1 MRDTIRCEAGVVIWG
16 WREEEWTV
24 SSSRRSEMAA
34 VRQAAN
40 CRCGRRRGG
49 RDLGMN
55 ILCRVFVMCAGLVLV
70 GCGERAAK
78 VSKPQHYEKDGLTFL
93 YPGNWK
99 IDADEMLESIHHLS
113 ISTPG
118 DALVVVQFFPL
129 EIASSLEDYA
139 RAFSKETAAAVP
151 VGKMTGSK
159 FTPQPDADGYTCLK
173 ETCTMELAGQ
183 SIPHVRYFRSRDFGG
198 KRCFLLCQVADE
210 DLADV
215 EDGFK
220 QVASSLKVAEA
231 AGKKP

>member
-1 MRDTIRCEAGVVIWG
+1 MRG
-16 WREEEWTV
+16 WI
-24 SSSRRSEMAA
+24 
-34 VRQAAN
+34 N
-40 CRCGRRRGG
+40 CRCGRVSGG

-55 ILCRVFVMCAGLVLV
+55 IVFRAFVICAGLVLV

-78 VSKPQHYEKDGLTFL
+78 VSEPKGYEKGELTFL

-99 IDADEMLESIHHLS
+99 IDEDEMMGGGGHHLS

-151 VGKMTGSK
+151 VGKLTGSK
-159 FTPQPDADGYTCLK
+159 FTPQADADGYTCLK
-173 ETCTMELAGQ
+173 ETCTMELMGQ
-183 SIPHVRYFRSRDFGG
+183 AIAHVRYFRSRDFGG
-198 KRCFLLCQVADE
+198 QRCFLLCQVAGE
-210 DLADV
+210 DVAEV
-215 EDGFK
+215 EAGFK
-220 QVASSLKVAEA
+220 QVASSLKVTDDGA